1 MSMATYT
8 FKICIVGDPLVGKSS
23 IIKRYVFNT
32 FSEKYEMTI
41 GTNIYKKNMTYRG
54 NTVHLTLWDVMG
66 NAGFRNILKTA
77 YFYGADGLF
86 VVGDITR
93 PDTFESLPDWVSL
106 AIEGSE
112 KELPRILLA
121 NKSDLEWKLKED
133 DIATWAA
140 ELFANS
146 YLITS
151 AKTGDN
157 IYTAFRN
164 LVKILIRQAR
174 R

>member
-1 MSMATYT
+1 MSVYQ
-8 FKICIVGDPLVGKSS
+8 FKICIVGDSLAGKSS
-23 IIKRYVFNT
+23 IIKRFVFDT
-32 FSEKYEMTI
+32 FADNYEMTI
-41 GTNIYKKNMTYRG
+41 GSNIYKKNMRYNG
-54 NTVHLTLWDVMG
+54 NTVHLTIWDIIG

-77 YFYGADGLF
+77 YFYGADGLLA
-86 VVGDITR
+86 VGDITR

-106 AIEGSE
+106 AIEGAE

-121 NKSDLEWKLKED
+121 NKSDLEWKMKED

-140 ELFANS
+140 KLFASS
-146 YLITS
+146 YFITS

-157 IYTAFRN
+157 IYSAFRA
-164 LVKILIRQAR
+164 LVKLLIHQAR